1 MRFVPKDPVFPDLA
15 EYVGAGGVPPAVA
28 ELIEP
33 MAPKAIDLRHGE
45 LRFFRYRPAKRCLF
59 LWGFPQP
66 SGRMFLVSGTL
77 LRSGEGEEIVSDG
90 RYQDLAQQAAALTD
104 ARRVF
109 SFLSERRLLL
119 HVFPFD
125 PTLPGLLQATS
136 ESWVAENLSAA
147 LGDSSGASRVRTI
160 NVVNFKPWR
169 RCTLTYELE
178 SAGERRRYFAKMLP
192 AGQANTLLPRLRA
205 LAFRLERE
213 EALWDVP
220 EALFSLPEAGALV
233 FETVQGEA
241 AKSLLA
247 RAPFDPAARKALLRL
262 ATVAA
267 EGLVPYQR
275 AVFPGLP
282 ALNREDLLAD
292 LADELLGLEL
302 IAPSLAN
309 SVARLID
316 RLQAEAARL
325 PSEPNVLGHASFRH
339 SHFILRGDR
348 PVLLDLDGVC
358 LCGPSADPGNF
369 LAYLD
374 RAALRRPEWWTA
386 LRECERAFN
395 EGLAHLPDL
404 STEWLTWH
412 RVAAHLKGA
421 LRSVSSLSTRWF
433 ETAQGLVHLAEKTL
447 AQPAKTLGACAG
459 NGLTP
464 EESLHKAPM
473 DERLPGLPAI
483 LDVDFI
489 RARIGRNLVNDPLTS
504 RTLQID
510 SVRYRPGASCLVG
523 YIFGANDSDGRA
535 PGEEVRW
542 YGRCFSGEDFDA
554 ALAKLEARCWVQ
566 SVGDEPVIPLPEHRA
581 VLFAY
586 PNDRRLHGLELLHQ
600 EGALKAF
607 LHCHLK
613 GESLATGEVV
623 WTIVR
628 YKPEQRAVV
637 RCHIKSSGAH
647 DSVAPKTY
655 YLRIF
660 PDDRGLREYQAMRA
674 LARSLQVAG
683 ELAIPKPRAFDR
695 RWHALLLDAL
705 PGSKL
710 KATVAAGCAQDAFR
724 RAGRALAALH
734 AHCNSSATPRCLPDH
749 MARARHATRLLSR
762 VMPDREPQLDD
773 VARRLDALAP
783 HAEADR
789 IGFVHGDFHSGQVL
803 VTGDRIG
810 LVDFERAH
818 NGPVLFDL
826 GNWLAVSV
834 CRRLEGKWTG
844 DGPLWQCLLDGYRK
858 VAREE
863 VPRKAIA
870 WWTAIAL
877 LPMITKPLRRLEKDA
892 TAKVTALLDQLG
904 VLIGEC

>member
-1 MRFVPKDPVFPDLA
+1 MRFLPQDPVFPEMA
-15 EYVGAGGVPPAVA
+15 EYFGIRGVPPAVA
-28 ELIEP
+28 EMIEP
-33 MAPKAIDLRHGE
+33 MAPRTIDLRHGE

-59 LWGFPQP
+59 LWAFPQA
-66 SGRMFLVSGTL
+66 SGRTFIVSGTL
-77 LRSGEGEEIVSDG
+77 LRRGEGEGIVSG
-90 RYQDLAQQAAALTD
+90 SGYQDLAEQAAGLTD
-104 ARRVF
+104 AGRVF

-125 PTLPGLLQATS
+125 PVLPGLLQAAS
-136 ESWVAENLSAA
+136 ESWVGKNLTAA
-147 LGDSSGASRVRTI
+147 LGHTSGARRVRAI
-160 NVVNFKPWR
+160 NVANFKPWR

-178 SAGERRRYFAKMLP
+178 STDRRRRYFAKVLP
-192 AGQANTLLPRLRA
+192 AGQVETLLPRLRA
-205 LAFRLERE
+205 LASRLERE
-213 EALWDVP
+213 GALWDVP
-220 EALFSLPEAGALV
+220 EALLSLPGAGVLLFDAV
-233 FETVQGEA
+233 EGES

-247 RAPFDPAARKALLRL
+247 RAASDPVARRALLRL
-262 ATVAA
+262 AALAA

-282 ALNREDLLAD
+282 ALNPEDLLAD
-292 LADELLGLEL
+292 LAGDLQGIEL
-302 IAPSLAN
+302 IAPSLAG

-316 RLQAEAARL
+316 RLQAKAASL
-325 PSEPNVLGHASFRH
+325 PSESKVLGHASFRH
-339 SHFILRGDR
+339 SHFIVRGNR

-358 LCGPSADPGNF
+358 LCGASADPGNF

-374 RAALRRPEWWTA
+374 RAALRRPEWRTT
-386 LRECERAFN
+386 LRECEHAFN
-395 EGLAHLPDL
+395 KGLAHLPDL

-412 RVAAHLKGA
+412 RVTAHLKGA
-421 LRSVSSLSTRWF
+421 LRSFSSLSARWF
-433 ETAQGLVHLAEKTL
+433 ETTQGLVHLADKTL
-447 AQPAKTLGACAG
+447 AQPAQNLGARAG
-459 NGLTP
+459 NALRP
-464 EESLHKAPM
+464 KASAHRAPM
-473 DERLPGLPAI
+473 DERLPGLPAL

-489 RARIGRNLVNDPLTS
+489 RARVGQKLDDDPLTS
-504 RTLQID
+504 RALRID
-510 SVRYRPGASCLVG
+510 SVRYRPGASCLAG
-523 YIFGANDSDGRA
+523 YILAGNGFDDGA
-535 PGEEVRW
+535 PGEELRW
-542 YGRCFSGEDFDA
+542 YGRCFSVEEFKP
-554 ALAKLEARCWVQ
+554 ALAKLEARSWVRPL
-566 SVGDEPVIPLPEHRA
+566 GDEPVIPLPEHRI

-637 RCHIKSSGAH
+637 RCHIQSSGAH
-647 DSVAPKTY
+647 DSVAAKTY

-674 LARSLQVAG
+674 LARSLQVAS
-683 ELAIPKPRAFDR
+683 ELAIPEPRAFDSQR
-695 RWHALLLDAL
+695 HALLLDAL

-710 KATVAAGCAQDAFR
+710 KESVAAGSAQDAFR

-734 AHCNSSATPRCLPDH
+734 AHCNPAAASRGLPDH
-749 MARARHATRLLSR
+749 VARARRAARLLSR
-762 VMPDREPQLDD
+762 FMPDRGAQLDD
-773 VARRLDALAP
+773 VDRRLDALAS
-783 HAEADR
+783 HAEADCV
-789 IGFVHGDFHSGQVL
+789 GFVHGDFHSGQIL
-803 VTGDRIG
+803 VTGERIG

-844 DGPLWQCLLDGYRK
+844 DGPLWQCFLDGYSK
-858 VAREE
+858 VARRRL
-863 VPRKAIA
+863 PRKAIA

-877 LPMITKPLRRLEKDA
+877 LPMITKPLRRLDKDA
-892 TAKVTALLDQLG
+892 QVKVAALLDQLE
-904 VLIGEC
+904 VLLGAA